1 MTILKHNIIRPIN
14 LWVLFL
20 LFASGVFGQQKLLTV
35 KNSTSEDWK
44 DRIVEIPWSEVAVGW
59 KPDTSKII
67 ITTKEGKQVPFQLE
81 MKGGKEIL
89 NLLLQV
95 SIKAGTPMS
104 LVATH
109 GKRLYF
115 PSKTYARYVPE
126 RYDDFAWENDV
137 MAFRA
142 YGKALEATKENALGL
157 DVWAKKTNELV
168 IDKWYKK
175 NDYHRDYGEGLDFYH
190 VGNTLGA
197 GNIAAFAADQIVF
210 PANYVKYEVLDNG
223 PLRSTFRLYH
233 APWKVGDDNVQLV
246 KEIQL
251 DAGSYFNRITATFES
266 AKKDSIGFCIG
277 IRQNAGNDAVMMNE
291 TAGTMGYWQPA
302 DAANGVIG
310 IGVLV
315 PGIQGEMK
323 QHKGHVL
330 FNSHVASGTP
340 IVYFMGAAWDKKGDF
355 KSADEW
361 FNFLLQKRFS
371 LQNN

>member
-1 MTILKHNIIRPIN
+1 MTIMKQNIIRLIN
-14 LWVLFL
+14 LWVLTL
-20 LFASGVFGQQKLLTV
+20 LVASGVFGQQKTFTI
-35 KNSTSEDWK
+35 KNETAHDWK
-44 DRIVEIPWSEVAVGW
+44 AHVVEIPWSEVADGW
-59 KPDTSKII
+59 NPDTSLLII
-67 ITTKEGKQVPFQLE
+67 KTSDGKQLPFQLE
-81 MKGGKEIL
+81 TRGEGIVK
-89 NLLLQV
+89 NLLVQV
-95 SIKAGTPMS
+95 SAKTGS
-104 LVATH
+104 SLKLVATH
-109 GKRLYF
+109 GKRNSF
-115 PSKTYARYVPE
+115 PSRTYARYVPE
-126 RYDDFAWENDV
+126 RYDDFAWENVV

-197 GNIAAFAADQIVF
+197 GNIAAFAGDQIVF

-233 APWKVGDDNVQLV
+233 APWKAGDDDVQLV

-251 DAGSYFNRITATFES
+251 DAGSYFNKITATFES

-310 IGVLV
+310 IGILV

-323 QHKGHVL
+323 QYKGHLL

-361 FNFLLQKRFS
+361 FQFLMHKR
-371 LQNN
+371 